1 MAKKSFS
8 ENLRNLFGMHQ
19 QPDESFFEDLE
30 DTLVEGDLGA
40 RTAYAIVEELRTVC
54 RSHNLSGRDQITAA
68 LTDLLSP
75 WAQEYHFEIPDG
87 KVSLIMVFGVN
98 GVGKT
103 TTVAK
108 MASHFISKGVS
119 PIVLAAADTFRAAA
133 IEQLQH
139 HGDKTGCRVI
149 AHQHGADPSAVVYSA
164 VDAVRSAGGGLVIAD
179 TAGRLHNKE
188 NLVREL
194 QKIDRTG
201 SGRADIGCYK
211 KILVLDATTGLNGLR
226 QAEVFHEHIGIDAL
240 VLTKYDSTARGGTIL
255 SAGKELSIPV
265 AFIGTGEM
273 YQDLETFDAKRYIRE
288 FLGDTSR

>member
-8 ENLRNLFGMHQ
+8 ENLRNLFGIHQ
-19 QPDESFFEDLE
+19 QLDESFFEDLE
-30 DTLVEGDLGA
+30 DTLVEGDMGA
-40 RTAYAIVEELRTVC
+40 RTAFAIVEELRTVC
-54 RSHNLSGRDQITAA
+54 RTRDISEQEDIIAA
-68 LTDLLSP
+68 LTELLSP
-75 WAQEYHFEIPDG
+75 WAKEYRFDIPSD
-87 KVSLIMVFGVN
+87 KVFLIMVFGVN

-108 MASHFISKGVS
+108 MASFFTANGVS
-119 PIVLAAADTFRAAA
+119 PVVLAAADTFRAAA

-139 HGDKTGCRVI
+139 HGDKTGCHVI

-164 VDAVRSAGGGLVIAD
+164 IDTVRSSGSGLVIAD
-179 TAGRLHNKE
+179 TAGRLHNRE

-201 SGRADIGCYK
+201 SGRADPGCYK

-255 SAGKELSIPV
+255 SAGKELSLPV
-265 AFIGTGEM
+265 AFIGTGER
-273 YQDLETFDAKRYIRE
+273 YEDLELFDAQQYLGEFIRGEKR
-288 FLGDTSR
+288 

>member
-8 ENLRNLFGMHQ
+8 ENLLSLFGLHQ
-19 QPDESFFEDLE
+19 TLDDSFFEDLE
-30 DTLVEGDLGA
+30 DMLVEGDLGV
-40 RTAYAIVEELRTVC
+40 RTACAIVDELRTVC
-54 RSHNLSGRDQITAA
+54 RTRSLSSREQIVAA
-68 LTDLLSP
+68 LSELLLP
-75 WAQEYHFEIPDG
+75 WAREYRFDIPRG

-108 MASHFISKGVS
+108 MASHFSNTGISPV
-119 PIVLAAADTFRAAA
+119 ILAAADTFRAAA

-139 HGDKTGCRVI
+139 HGDKTGCRVV

-164 VDAVRSAGGGLVIAD
+164 VEAARSSGGGLVLAD

-201 SGRADIGCYK
+201 SGRADPGCYK
-211 KILVLDATTGLNGLR
+211 KVLVLDATTGLNGLR

-255 SAGKELSIPV
+255 SAGKELSLPV
-265 AFIGTGEM
+265 AFIGTGER
-273 YQDLETFDAKRYIRE
+273 YQDLAVFDAKRYLEE
-288 FLGDTSR
+288 FVGGVKQ